1 MKDYTLTRYT
11 HQEFS
16 ELIQDELA
24 KTPVIIVS
32 TQDGNTGKWGMARLW
47 RAWMA
52 STAKFMAT
60 NGVTMPLMYDKDGR
74 PYGRRAFNANDAH
87 ELFTHQYLGVDADGA
102 RLSWAKKDHEG
113 MRVATKGERFNAMF
127 KHEMWSGDRGIILFK
142 PRGSEYEQLEQE
154 QNK

>member
-1 MKDYTLTRYT
+1 MADYQCTKHNIHECFESVQIELETNPVLILT
-11 HQEFS
+11 
-16 ELIQDELA
+16 
-24 KTPVIIVS
+24 
-32 TQDGNTGKWGMARLW
+32 TQNGNTGKWGLARLW

-52 STAKFMAT
+52 STAKFMTT

-74 PYGRRAFNANDAH
+74 PYGKRAFNANDAH

-127 KHEMWSGDRGIILFK
+127 KHEIWATERGIILFK
-142 PRGSEYEQLEQE
+142 PRDSEYSKLEQE